1 MEQVKKTVDFPKDL
15 AINIQAMATIE
26 DRSFNAQVRH
36 LIKLG
41 MESKTLKN

>member
-1 MEQVKKTVDFPKDL
+1 MEQVKKSIDFPKDM
-15 AINIQAMATIE
+15 AINIQAMASID

-41 MESKTLKN
+41 IESKNKK

>member
-1 MEQVKKTVDFPKDL
+1 MEQVKKSIDFPKDL

-36 LIKLG
+36 LIKVG
-41 MESKTLKN
+41 MDSKSLNS

>member
-1 MEQVKKTVDFPKDL
+1 MEQVKKSIDLPKDM
-15 AINIQAMATIE
+15 AINIQAMASID

-41 MESKTLKN
+41 LESKYKKL